1 MIVTVI
7 YNCYFST
14 KYGVYKTNCGLENVM
29 MSWGHDEYMY
39 QVLKHNK
46 TTLPEEALYMIRYA
60 LGSDCDMSLN
70 LLFLCSTIQF
80 LDIVH
85 CLVFKIQEFN
95 LVFQR
100 QAVFPKCCASA
111 QRLNEAMSVRTS

>member
-1 MIVTVI
+1 
-7 YNCYFST
+7 
-14 KYGVYKTNCGLENVM
+14 M

-60 LGSDCDMSLN
+60 SGSDCDMSLN

-80 LDIVH
+80 LDTVH
-85 CLVFKIQEFN
+85 CLVFKMQELN
-95 LVFQR
+95 SAFQR
-100 QAVFPKCCASA
+100 QALFPKCCGSA
-111 QRLNEAMSVRTS
+111 QRLKVAMSVRAS

>member
-1 MIVTVI
+1 MLRVI

-14 KYGVYKTNCGLENVM
+14 KFGVYKPNCGLENVM

-60 LGSDCDMSLN
+60 SGSDCNIYYFYLAAFNFWSLSN
-70 LLFLCSTIQF
+70 
-80 LDIVH
+80 V
-85 CLVFKIQEFN
+85 
-95 LVFQR
+95 
-100 QAVFPKCCASA
+100 
-111 QRLNEAMSVRTS
+111 